1 MKHCHATMLASLGFL
16 VREKFTPLWGLEPDV
31 PSNIAWKQA
40 PLESSWY
47 AVVAG
52 IAIPE
57 VMYTM
62 TQEKEA
68 NAGQ

>member
-1 MKHCHATMLASLGFL
+1 MATLPCWHPGASFVG
-16 VREKFTPLWGLEPDV
+16 EKFTPLWGLEPDV
-31 PSNIAWKQA
+31 PSYIAWKQA
-40 PLESSWY
+40 PLESFWY
-47 AVVAG
+47 AVVAA